1 MKMKRV
7 LSLLLALVM
16 CLAMAAPA
24 FAAEPEDPNE
34 GIELHMQLFENP
46 YVNDSTGTYH
56 TDNFTS
62 TPGNG
67 TYIKVWYRN
76 YSDERATVVLY
87 NKNGTDLK
95 AMNIAPGGE
104 GEIWYTGSNTT
115 AVSYYV
121 RILSEYSGQVTGYLA
136 VAQKRSK

>member
-1 MKMKRV
+1 MKMKGV

-16 CLAMAAPA
+16 CLAMAAPT

-62 TPGNG
+62 TDR
-67 TYIKVWYRN
+67 K
-76 YSDERATVVLY
+76 SVV
-87 NKNGTDLK
+87 
-95 AMNIAPGGE
+95 
-104 GEIWYTGSNTT
+104 
-115 AVSYYV
+115 
-121 RILSEYSGQVTGYLA
+121 
-136 VAQKRSK
+136 

>member
-1 MKMKRV
+1 
-7 LSLLLALVM
+7 
-16 CLAMAAPA
+16 
-24 FAAEPEDPNE
+24 
-34 GIELHMQLFENP
+34 MQLFENP

>member
-1 MKMKRV
+1 MKMKGV

-16 CLAMAAPA
+16 CLAMAAPT

-104 GEIWYTGSNTT
+104 DLVYRLQYN
-115 AVSYYV
+115 
-121 RILSEYSGQVTGYLA
+121 SGQLLCPHSV
-136 VAQKRSK
+136 